1 MMGSFVPSP
10 QQKLIIEADLTS
22 QRVIA
27 CAGSGKTA
35 TAVRRLAEIR
45 RQLGTSRQY
54 VALLSYSNIAVETFR
69 TEYAELTA
77 RRQELSN
84 RVLICTVD
92 AFVTSHILSP
102 HAASTMQCSRRPYL
116 VNGHEPFLKRFTF
129 YNGKFNEEIRYL
141 SAVLNGTSWNF
152 FNTAMR
158 GAAVPVN
165 ESAAHTAIG
174 KLGRAGA
181 YTHDLGRYWAIN
193 TLVDQPRLL
202 KILAQRYPYILIDEA
217 QDIGS
222 VHGCLLELLIEEGV
236 IVSLVGDPNQAIYE
250 FAHADG
256 SFLRNFDPGV
266 TGHKET
272 LSENFRSIQPLVD
285 VTNKLSGT
293 TYFSARLLPSRK
305 SGPYLMTYKDEE
317 IFKVRS
323 AFAEILA
330 TNGYQH
336 DSAAILCRARD
347 TVSLI
352 AGSGDGWGQ
361 GATEHFARAAL
372 GRDRSGDIADAF
384 AHTVDGVF
392 QLLDEPPSTLRAAVL
407 SGDDDH
413 QAKVLRRIIW
423 AFLRTPATGIP
434 PASLNAKSDW
444 LPKLKANLTPLLTTL
459 GAECGLPCIA
469 KWGYRVTSK
478 ELTEEPLWSWNLA
491 TSAVPL
497 PPVRTVHE
505 AKGQS
510 IDAVLYLL
518 RSIDVSKLLAGPIH
532 EDGRIGYVG
541 LTRARDLLLV
551 ALPKTTRAEQ
561 IKRFRDAG
569 FNEWP

>member
-1 MMGSFVPSP
+1 MTGPFVPSP
-10 QQKLIIEADLTS
+10 QQKLIIEAGLVS

-27 CAGSGKTA
+27 GAGSGKTA

-45 RQLGTSRQY
+45 RQLGASRQY
-54 VALLSYSNIAVETFR
+54 VALLSYSNVAVETFR
-69 TEYAELTA
+69 AEYAKLTA
-77 RRQELSN
+77 GQHGLSN

-92 AFVTSHILSP
+92 AFVTSQFLSP
-102 HAASTMQCSRRPYL
+102 HAASTMQCARRPYL
-116 VNGHEPFLKRFTF
+116 VNGHEPFLKGFTF
-129 YNGKFNEEIRYL
+129 FNGKYNEEIRYL
-141 SAVLNGTSWNF
+141 SAVLNGASWKF

-158 GAAVPVN
+158 GSAVPVDD
-165 ESAAHTAIG
+165 STALAAIG
-174 KLGRAGA
+174 KLGKAGA

-222 VHGCLLELLIEEGV
+222 VHGCLLELLIAEGV
-236 IVSLVGDPNQAIYE
+236 TVSLVGDPNQAIYE

-266 TGHKET
+266 TGQKET
-272 LSENFRSIQPLVD
+272 LSENHRSIQPLVD

-293 TYFSARLLPSRK
+293 KYISARPVLSRK

-317 IFKVRS
+317 LSKVRS
-323 AFAEILA
+323 TFAEILV
-330 TNGYQH
+330 NHGYSH
-336 DSAAILCRARD
+336 ESAAVLCRARD

-352 AGSGDGWGQ
+352 AGSGDSWGQ
-361 GATEHFARAAL
+361 GATEHFARAAFS
-372 GRDRSGDIADAF
+372 RDRNGDIADAF
-384 AHTVDGVF
+384 THAVDGAF
-392 QLLDEPPSTLRAAVL
+392 QLLNGPPSTLRSAVL
-407 SGDDDH
+407 SGTEDLL
-413 QAKVLRRIIW
+413 ANAVRRIIW

-444 LPKLKANLTPLLTTL
+444 LPKLKANLAPLLTTL
-459 GAECGLPCIA
+459 DTNCGLPYIA
-469 KWGYRVTSK
+469 NWSFRVRSNK
-478 ELTEEPLWSWNLA
+478 LTDKPLRSQDLA
-491 TSAVPL
+491 TSTLPL
-497 PPVRTVHE
+497 PPVSTVHQ

-518 RSIDVSKLLAGPIH
+518 RSRDVSKLLAGPVH

-541 LTRARDLLLV
+541 LTRARDLLVV
-551 ALPKTTRAEQ
+551 ALPNTTKAPL

-569 FNEWP
+569 FSDWS